1 MPWSLDEARSLL
13 RQAPD
18 AFRAVLAPLPPALLD
33 VSEGQDTWS
42 PIAVLR
48 HVVWCEE
55 QSWVERIRTI
65 RDHGAER
72 AVAGLDRDAGFERY
86 AGWSVDR
93 LLTEFTWLRAERLD
107 ELDRLWLTDADL
119 GRQGQHPR
127 FGAVTLGQL
136 LATWATHDV
145 AHLTQITRTLTK
157 AIGTH
162 AGPWRVN
169 FSLLRD

>member
-1 MPWSLDEARSLL
+1 
-13 RQAPD
+13 
-18 AFRAVLAPLPPALLD
+18 VLAPLPPELLD
-33 VSEGQDTWS
+33 AVENQDAWS

-55 QSWVERIRTI
+55 QSWVARIRTI
-65 RDHGAER
+65 RDHGVER
-72 AVAGLDRDAGFERY
+72 AVAGLDRDAGFQRY

-93 LLTEFTWLRAERLD
+93 LLTEFARLRAERLD
-107 ELDRLWLTDADL
+107 ELDRLWLTDADFA
-119 GRQGQHPR
+119 RPGQHPR

-145 AHLTQITRTLTK
+145 AHLAQITRTLTR
-157 AIGTH
+157 AVGAH